1 MALHVDPVAAVYLP
15 RAGGED
21 RVTVVAVVVVAVARV
36 ERSFEYTIRMCGIRM
51 RDRGA
56 DHLCDPLRVTLL
68 FPARAPAGS
77 TLRGA
82 GEDRASPPSAE
93 PLARGGRWPRARGLL
108 VRRRGRVGGAC
119 RPTYTLADGE
129 RGRTNA
135 CARGVARVERKEGKV
150 GSEEEEEEEVR
161 AEEEAR
167 KVGGVLDGSRLLG
180 GRARTYRTS
189 CTYRPALSTT

>member
-1 MALHVDPVAAVYLP
+1 M
-15 RAGGED
+15 
-21 RVTVVAVVVVAVARV
+21 VAVVVVAVARV
-36 ERSFEYTIRMCGIRM
+36 ERSFEYTIRM

-68 FPARAPAGS
+68 FPARAPTGS

-93 PLARGGRWPRARGLL
+93 PLACGGRWPRARGLL